1 MQIWF
6 PNDGDLWAQN
16 LEHSILNGDPVSNV
30 LYFAVVTF
38 CAPIWEE
45 VGIQSCV
52 GIVSA
57 TQQSKQVQRITPVQ
71 SSLQFRLV
79 ISLILCTSHQ
89 CQAFVMTKSKFASN
103 N

>member
-45 VGIQSCV
+45 VGFQSCMNT
-52 GIVSA
+52 VSA
-57 TQQSKQVQRITPVQ
+57 TRQSKGPHLYKVAC
-71 SSLQFRLV
+71 S
-79 ISLILCTSHQ
+79 
-89 CQAFVMTKSKFASN
+89 
-103 N
+103 

>member
-57 TQQSKQVQRITPVQ
+57 TQQSKQVHRITPVQ
-71 SSLQFRLV
+71 SSLGYQLDPV
-79 ISLILCTSHQ
+79 Y
-89 CQAFVMTKSKFASN
+89 KSPMPSFCHDRV
-103 N
+103 